1 MKRSTDN
8 RRSPA
13 ENGKMK
19 YIEKLKEDH
28 PECVSDEFAGGCEG
42 CPEDYGYESR
52 DEYCPDGLEGLG
64 IEVAC
69 RKCWEREMP
78 EEKSRAG

>member
-1 MKRSTDN
+1 
-8 RRSPA
+8 
-13 ENGKMK
+13 MK

-42 CPEDYGYESR
+42 CPEDYGYESQ
-52 DEYCPDGLEGLG
+52 DDCCPAGLEGLG

-69 RKCWEREMP
+69 RKCWEREIP
-78 EEKSRAG
+78 EQNPSWIEKNAEKIRQEGMI

>member
-1 MKRSTDN
+1 
-8 RRSPA
+8 
-13 ENGKMK
+13 MK

-42 CPEDYGYESR
+42 CPEDYGYESQ
-52 DEYCPDGLEGLG
+52 DDCCTAGLEGLG

-69 RKCWEREMP
+69 RKCWEREIP
-78 EEKSRAG
+78 EQNPSWIEKMLRKFHRRK

>member
-1 MKRSTDN
+1 
-8 RRSPA
+8 
-13 ENGKMK
+13 MK
-19 YIEKLKEDH
+19 YIEKLKEEH
-28 PECVSDEFAGGCEG
+28 PERVSDEFAGGCEG

-69 RKCWEREMP
+69 RK
-78 EEKSRAG
+78 

>member
-1 MKRSTDN
+1 
-8 RRSPA
+8 
-13 ENGKMK
+13 MK

-42 CPEDYGYESR
+42 CPEDYGYEPSS
-52 DEYCPDGLEGLG
+52 DECPKGLERLS
-64 IEVAC
+64 IEEGC

-78 EEKSRAG
+78 EEKNPSWIEKMLRKFDRRA

>member
-1 MKRSTDN
+1 
-8 RRSPA
+8 
-13 ENGKMK
+13 MK
-19 YIEKLKEDH
+19 YMEKLKEEH

-78 EEKSRAG
+78 EGNTEKPDWRDTMLRKFDRRE